1 VAGSAFSWLE
11 SNLGIVDSVAEVAK
25 LAATVE
31 NSGDVVFVPAFAGL
45 FAPYWRLVGYL
56 KI

>member
-45 FAPYWRLVGYL
+45 FAPYWRLVCYL